1 MEEGCCNM
9 KCLCRRTR
17 LQRGL
22 PCYKIC
28 SISTCLI
35 QPQDLIDGDYS
46 QTLQSP
52 LLSVPNPA
60 NHALLN
66 SSGSEENV
74 GIRLPL
80 FYGLLII
87 STSVITLIS

>member
-1 MEEGCCNM
+1 MQSGLRCC
-9 KCLCRRTR
+9 
-17 LQRGL
+17 
-22 PCYKIC
+22 KIC

-35 QPQDLIDGDYS
+35 HLRDPVDGDYS
-46 QTLQSP
+46 QTLRSP
-52 LLSVPNPA
+52 LLSVPNPV
-60 NHALLN
+60 NHPLLT

-74 GIRLPL
+74 VIRLPL